1 MAPPQS
7 TPAAG
12 AAKVAMVAAGGS
24 AKDIEKES
32 ALARLTG
39 AGTQAFEYHFIVQV
53 LIINV
58 QAAQASPNSSSS
70 TPSTQSRSA

>member
-1 MAPPQS
+1 MAPSQS
-7 TPAAG
+7 APAAG

-39 AGTQAFEYHFIVQV
+39 AGTQSIQQKYIVHH
-53 LIINV
+53 LIPYV
-58 QAAQASPNSSSS
+58 QAAQVSPNS
-70 TPSTQSRSA
+70 

>member
-7 TPAAG
+7 APAAG

-39 AGTQAFEYHFIVQV
+39 AGTQ
-53 LIINV
+53 LI
-58 QAAQASPNSSSS
+58 
-70 TPSTQSRSA
+70 